1 MSLAQCPGFLF
12 AHREECTVEIK
23 KIINP
28 RYTESGAVDCDVFF
42 DDRDQAVP
50 YTATADD
57 VAPTGQRIWQE
68 LQSGKWGEIA
78 PFTVT
83 PEMLEAAREARRQ
96 EIEAWRTE
104 QEAKPFTFEWNGRIW
119 NAGPN
124 SLGRLSPVVMLAKS
138 VTAQTALNQWPA
150 LTYYADDGWAEADN
164 NIAENALRMVSLG
177 RKNYLFFG
185 SDHGG
190 ERGALLYSLI
200 GTCKLNGVE
209 PESYLRYVLDVI
221 ADWPINR
228 VGELLPWRVALPTE

>member
-1 MSLAQCPGFLF
+1 AQCPGFLF

-96 EIEAWRTE
+96 GIEAWRTE

-124 SLGRLSPVVMLAKS
+124 SLGRLYPVVMAAKS
-138 VTAQTALNQWPA
+138 DIVRDVMTWG
-150 LTYYADDGWAEADN
+150 DADN
-164 NIAENALRMVSLG
+164 QQVKLSMPELEELAAAMAQAQVERNDEIYRRQRELKEELNSL
-177 RKNYLFFG
+177 K
-185 SDHGG
+185 D
-190 ERGALLYSLI
+190 
-200 GTCKLNGVE
+200 LNSVRNFIVE
-209 PESYLRYVLDVI
+209 
-221 ADWPINR
+221 
-228 VGELLPWRVALPTE
+228 